1 MKKRIVTFFVLLCI
15 GGDTSYGQTI
25 STRNAVRSTYDV
37 DKATREIS
45 AYTIKA
51 ALNKQEA
58 FIEAEKRNVPTS
70 GVNARGN
77 YFELSG
83 IDANGILLY
92 KSTLNY
98 GSRLTARVNAIQK
111 EVGVNQYLEG
121 EGMTV
126 GIIDGL
132 PLLDTHQEFYTTTSN
147 TTSRVTLGE
156 SLPSLTEYNAKEYQ
170 KSRFHATHVGAT
182 MVGLGYNNKAQ
193 GIAPKAKLVSYSWN
207 NDYRKMGQMASGGTL
222 VSNHSYGYNYFDD
235 YGYLNEPSLVKNF
248 GTYSEHSREFDR
260 VAYLFAYYQPVIAAG
275 NDGEFHYNVYGGGQK
290 EDCNCDLLN
299 DSSVSKN
306 AVVVAAVEE
315 VAQYTGPSD
324 VILASFSSQ
333 GPTND
338 FRIKPDISAKGVD
351 VLSAAYRNPSPLY
364 GAAETS
370 LYTLSDGTS
379 MAAPAVSGVFT
390 LWQEWAIHAS
400 STNMPFKSAT
410 LRALMAHTADEAG
423 RAKGPDHLFGWGVIN
438 AKAGVDVMLAAKDK
452 RSTSILENELRE
464 QQKYTHEIQ
473 VSEKMSK
480 MVVTLAW
487 TDAPGVVSYQNSD
500 ENYKRN
506 NSDLVNDLDV
516 VVRKGKNT
524 YYPWKLNKDFNDL
537 RAIQG
542 VNDVDNI
549 EKIELYDVE
558 PGTYVIEVTHKG
570 RLQSGK
576 QQYSLISTVGEFDDL
591 QESKVETKQEV
602 RLWPNPV
609 VDHLYVSLDKTYNG
623 KVIDMKVYDMNGRLV
638 LSSSD
643 TVQQER
649 VSINMASLNSNIY
662 VVEVKAENLSKTVRI
677 AKR

>member
-1 MKKRIVTFFVLLCI
+1 MKKVIVTGFAFLCLGI
-15 GGDTSYGQTI
+15 CDHYGQTI
-25 STRNAVRSTYDV
+25 STRSAVRATYDI
-37 DKATREIS
+37 DKATREIN
-45 AYTIKA
+45 AYTTKA
-51 ALNKQEA
+51 AKNKQEA
-58 FIEAEKRNVPTS
+58 FLVAEKRNLPTS
-70 GVNARGN
+70 GVDARGN

-83 IDANGILLY
+83 IDANGILFY

-98 GSRLTARVNAIQK
+98 GSRVTAKVIGIQK
-111 EVGVNQYLEG
+111 EIGVNQYLEG

-147 TTSRVTLGE
+147 KTSRVTLGE
-156 SLPSLTEYNAKEYQ
+156 SVPALTTYNAKGHQ
-170 KSRFHATHVGAT
+170 RSRFHATHVGGT
-182 MVGLGYNNKAQ
+182 MVGLGYNQKAQ

-207 NDYRKMGQMASGGTL
+207 NDYHKMGQMASGGTL
-222 VSNHSYGYNYFDD
+222 VTNHSYGYNYFDD
-235 YGYLNEPSLVKNF
+235 YGYLREPGLIKNL
-248 GTYSEHSREFDR
+248 GAYSEHSREFDR

-275 NDGEFHYNVYGGGQK
+275 NDGEFHYNVYGGSQK
-290 EDCNCDLLN
+290 ENCNCDLLN

-324 VILASFSSQ
+324 VVLASFSSQ

-351 VLSAAYRNPSPLY
+351 VLSAAYRNPNPLY

-370 LYTLSDGTS
+370 LYAYSDGTS

-390 LWQEWAIHAS
+390 LWQEWAIYAS

-423 RAKGPDHLFGWGVIN
+423 RAAGPDHLFGWGVIN

-452 RSTSILENELRE
+452 RSTYILENELRE

-473 VSEKMSK
+473 VGEKTSK

-487 TDAPGVVSYQNSD
+487 TDPPGVVSYQNSD

-516 VVRKGKNT
+516 VVRKGNNT

-570 RLQSGK
+570 KLDTGK
-576 QQYSLISTVGEFDDL
+576 QEYSLISTVGEFDDL
-591 QESKVETKQEV
+591 QESKVETKQEI

-623 KVIDMKVYDMNGRLV
+623 KVVDMKVYDMNGRLV

-643 TVQQER
+643 TVQQEK

-662 VVEVKAENLSKTVRI
+662 VVEVKADNLSKTVRI

>member
-1 MKKRIVTFFVLLCI
+1 MKKIIVTGLVLLSL
-15 GGDTSYGQTI
+15 GVYDNYGQTI
-25 STRNAVRSTYDV
+25 STRNAVRSTYDI

-45 AYTIKA
+45 AYATKA
-51 ALNKQEA
+51 AKNKEEA
-58 FIEAEKRNVPTS
+58 YLVAEKRNVPTS
-70 GVNARGN
+70 GVDARGN

-98 GSRLTARVNAIQK
+98 GSRVTAKVIGIQK
-111 EVGVNQYLEG
+111 EAGVNQDLEG

-126 GIIDGL
+126 GIVDGL
-132 PLLDTHQEFYTTTSN
+132 PLLDTHQEFYTTRSN

-156 SLPSLTEYNAKEYQ
+156 ALPALTMRNAKEYQ

-182 MVGLGYNNKAQ
+182 MAGLGHNHKAQ

-207 NDYRKMGQMASGGTL
+207 NDYRKMGQMASAGIL

-235 YGYLNEPSLVKNF
+235 YGYLREPGLINNF

-260 VAYLFAYYQPVIAAG
+260 VAYLYPYYQPVVAAG

-290 EDCNCDLLN
+290 ENCNCDLLN
-299 DSSVSKN
+299 DFSLSKN
-306 AVVVAAVEE
+306 VVVVAAIKE
-315 VAQYTGPSD
+315 VAQYASPSD
-324 VILASFSSQ
+324 VVLASFSSQ
-333 GPTND
+333 GPSND
-338 FRIKPDISAKGVD
+338 FRIKPDISAKGVE
-351 VLSAAYRNPSPLY
+351 VLSAAYRNPNPLY
-364 GAAETS
+364 GTPQTN
-370 LYTLSDGTS
+370 LYAVSDGTS
-379 MAAPAVSGVFT
+379 MAAPAVSGVFA

-423 RAKGPDHLFGWGVIN
+423 RAAGPDHLFGWGVIN

-452 RSTSILENELRE
+452 RSTYILEQELRE
-464 QQKYTHEIQ
+464 QQKYTHEVK
-473 VSEKMSK
+473 VSEKSSK

-500 ENYKRN
+500 ENYKRS

-516 VVRKGKNT
+516 VVKKGKDT
-524 YYPWKLNKDFNDL
+524 YYPWKLNKDFNNL
-537 RAIQG
+537 NAIQG
-542 VNDVDNI
+542 INDVDNI

-570 RLQSGK
+570 KLATGK
-576 QQYSLISTVGEFDDL
+576 QEYSLISTVGEFDNL
-591 QESKVETKQEV
+591 QESKVEEKQVV

-609 VDHLYVSLDKTYNG
+609 EDNLYVSVDKSYNG
-623 KVIDMKVYDMNGRLV
+623 KVINIKVYDMNGRLV

-643 TVQQER
+643 TVREER
-649 VSINMASLNSNIY
+649 VGVNMESLNANIY
-662 VVEVKAENLSKTVRI
+662 VVEVKGENLSKTVRI